1 MGSFWYGRCHP
12 IHTQGC
18 HDRCSRPP
26 VGRGWRDYLQGL
38 VEGQEVQVS
47 RIGRLPVDVPAGVQV
62 NVQGSNVHIKG
73 PKGELQR
80 TFSSLIGIALE
91 KNQVVITRGS
101 DGPEE
106 RALHGTTRAVIAN
119 MVHGV
124 SAGFVVVL
132 EIEGVGYRSEMDG
145 KTLVLHVGYSHPV
158 RMEPPA
164 GISFEVELKT
174 RQIKVLGY
182 DREVVGQTAAEI
194 RRVRPPEPY
203 HGKGIRYAGE
213 KIRRKAG
220 KAGKGAK

>member
-1 MGSFWYGRCHP
+1 M
-12 IHTQGC
+12 
-18 HDRCSRPP
+18 
-26 VGRGWRDYLQGL
+26 
-38 VEGQEVQVS
+38 S
-47 RIGRLPVDVPAGVQV
+47 RIGRLPVDIPASVQV
-62 NVQGSNVHIKG
+62 KVQGSNVHIKG

-91 KNQVVITRGS
+91 NNQVVLTRNS
-101 DGPEE
+101 DSPEE

-124 SAGFVVVL
+124 STGFVVVL

-158 RMEPPA
+158 RVEPPA
-164 GISFEVELKT
+164 GISYEVDQKA
-174 RQIKVLGY
+174 RQIKVLGF
-182 DREVVGQTAAEI
+182 DRELVGQTAAEI

-203 HGKGIRYAGE
+203 HGKGIRYVGE